1 MNHNALLEEMKRLNL
16 TENDALTLLQE
27 ARIISDHCL
36 RTADIAAADLSRAV
50 EFLKARNSE
59 INERSDKS

>member
-1 MNHNALLEEMKRLNL
+1 MNHQALLEQMKRLQL

-36 RTADIAAADLSRAV
+36 RTADIAEPDLSRAV
-50 EFLKARNSE
+50 EFLKAR
-59 INERSDKS
+59 

>member
-1 MNHNALLEEMKRLNL
+1 MNHQALLEQMKRLQL

-36 RTADIAAADLSRAV
+36 RTADIAAADLPRAV
-50 EFLKARNSE
+50 EFLKA
-59 INERSDKS
+59 KP